1 MTHVHLKPHG
11 DRWENGSFV
20 EELWEEW
27 ICKCDCGQ
35 IPRLVLRF
43 PCVLI
48 NPPTQLSLTSWC
60 FPSRSGRVSSK
71 GDGRSFLDIPKVS
84 SVTGLCSKASPVFA
98 AVKPVC
104 WRVYLI
110 CLVISVTAWSF
121 THFSLPAVST
131 FKRYKLCYSCKLRGS
146 RLQFLT
152 VTLANSEFF
161 LCLGEFEEES
171 KQPQLSEQQKHQL
184 KHRELFLSRQFESLP
199 ATHIR

>member
-27 ICKCDCGQ
+27 ICKYDCGQ

-98 AVKPVC
+98 AVKPVSAGGFT
-104 WRVYLI
+104 WFVL
-110 CLVISVTAWSF
+110 WSQ
-121 THFSLPAVST
+121 SLHEVSPI
-131 FKRYKLCYSCKLRGS
+131 
-146 RLQFLT
+146 
-152 VTLANSEFF
+152 F
-161 LCLGEFEEES
+161 LCLLCPHS
-171 KQPQLSEQQKHQL
+171 NVTSYVIAVNSEV
-184 KHRELFLSRQFESLP
+184 RVFSS
-199 ATHIR
+199 

>member
-1 MTHVHLKPHG
+1 MNLKVWTWVQISQKLIWVINSKLYNRLIFSMNTWHVHLKPHG

-35 IPRLVLRF
+35 ILRLVLRF
-43 PCVLI
+43 PCILI

-98 AVKPVC
+98 AVKPVSAGGFT
-104 WRVYLI
+104 WFVL
-110 CLVISVTAWSF
+110 WSQ
-121 THFSLPAVST
+121 SLHEVSPI
-131 FKRYKLCYSCKLRGS
+131 
-146 RLQFLT
+146 
-152 VTLANSEFF
+152 F
-161 LCLGEFEEES
+161 LCLLCPHS
-171 KQPQLSEQQKHQL
+171 NVTS
-184 KHRELFLSRQFESLP
+184 
-199 ATHIR
+199 